1 VGREVIPAITND
13 DFTPFLRWLVK
24 EKEYT
29 SHSII
34 NVVESPYKFGL
45 EYREFTEA
53 GKK

>member
-1 VGREVIPAITND
+1 MIPVITND
-13 DFTPFLRWLVK
+13 DFTPFLRWPVK

-45 EYREFTEA
+45 EYTEFTLK
-53 GKK
+53 G

>member
-1 VGREVIPAITND
+1 MGRKLKPEITND
-13 DFTPFLRWLVK
+13 DLTTILSLLVK

-45 EYREFTEA
+45 EYTEFT
-53 GKK
+53 